1 MLTPTFVIMVPVVS
15 VFIEPFIYFCLFF
28 YSVSFSGLGV
38 RRRFG
43 SSGPVLIINNKG
55 DNN

>member
-43 SSGPVLIINNKG
+43 SSGPVLIINDKG